1 MSLKISINSIF
12 LSIYLII
19 IMLPRH
25 YYNGTWGILENGLLL
40 IGIFLLII
48 KKYRPSK
55 WNIVMTLY
63 FIYFTV
69 ITFIN
74 QTDMADWHFIL
85 SNIKTIVFLFLVEY
99 EVNRKP
105 NQTISIIFYMLS
117 IFIMLDFLSI
127 CFFPKGLYQTEI
139 IWNEWSQSDRAEW
152 FFGNKNNRIYWYTL
166 WIFLGYI
173 RTIIYKGK
181 LNKFFLY
188 AMMIISPITMILVK
202 SSTALVCA
210 IIADLAIIL
219 GLQKG
224 KQRFSISAKGMLI
237 GYLVFDVII
246 IVGAATFLGPIV
258 SKLFGKDL
266 TFSGRTLIWPQ
277 VILKIWQKPV
287 AGWGYMSGEESGNL
301 FGNLAFSSAHNQLLN
316 TLWQGGVILLFIVM
330 VLFLLTLNVYRKT
343 THKMETVAV
352 LLVLVILVDMTFE
365 SILNVRAT
373 WLILL
378 MLYNWGYLY
387 SKYLIRMK

>member
-1 MSLKISINSIF
+1 MEEISEFRNSKYTFSFVGTVYSEIIDKLKKGENVLFIGLPCQVAALKNIIQMYSLKGRLITVD
-12 LSIYLII
+12 LVCHGTPAPIYLQQHIQFI
-19 IMLPRH
+19 
-25 YYNGTWGILENGLLL
+25 ENKQNQS
-40 IGIFLLII
+40 FE
-48 KKYRPSK
+48 KCYFRDAKFDTSNFAY
-55 WNIVMTLY
+55 TLY
-63 FIYFTV
+63 THNSKEPNYMRYVDQDDNYQIGYHNALIYR
-69 ITFIN
+69 
-74 QTDMADWHFIL
+74 
-85 SNIKTIVFLFLVEY
+85 
-99 EVNRKP
+99 EV
-105 NQTISIIFYMLS
+105 
-117 IFIMLDFLSI
+117 
-127 CFFPKGLYQTEI
+127 
-139 IWNEWSQSDRAEW
+139 
-152 FFGNKNNRIYWYTL
+152 
-166 WIFLGYI
+166 
-173 RTIIYKGK
+173 
-181 LNKFFLY
+181 NKFFLY
-188 AMMIISPITMILVK
+188 VMMIISPITMILVK

>member
-1 MSLKISINSIF
+1 M
-12 LSIYLII
+12 
-19 IMLPRH
+19 
-25 YYNGTWGILENGLLL
+25 
-40 IGIFLLII
+40 
-48 KKYRPSK
+48 
-55 WNIVMTLY
+55 
-63 FIYFTV
+63 
-69 ITFIN
+69 
-74 QTDMADWHFIL
+74 
-85 SNIKTIVFLFLVEY
+85 
-99 EVNRKP
+99 
-105 NQTISIIFYMLS
+105 
-117 IFIMLDFLSI
+117 
-127 CFFPKGLYQTEI
+127 
-139 IWNEWSQSDRAEW
+139 
-152 FFGNKNNRIYWYTL
+152 
-166 WIFLGYI
+166 
-173 RTIIYKGK
+173 
-181 LNKFFLY
+181 
-188 AMMIISPITMILVK
+188 
-202 SSTALVCA
+202 
-210 IIADLAIIL
+210 AIIL
-219 GLQKG
+219 GLQKE